1 VEIPEQARQIRAEIT
16 QNLENES
23 MEFQMRLKPEELG
36 RVNVKMVLEGGRLA
50 VEIAAA
56 QQKSAELL
64 QKQSAALAES
74 LKASGVEV
82 DSIRVVTA
90 NEKAGAEMNAQY
102 DLLNNSRSQQGSAGH
117 SRRGS
122 RNHHSRGTAGGH
134 AASAAAA
141 IAREE
146 HQRILNKQI

>member
-1 VEIPEQARQIRAEIT
+1 
-16 QNLENES
+16 
-23 MEFQMRLKPEELG
+23 MRLQPEELG

-56 QQKSAELL
+56 QPKSAELL

-82 DSIRVVTA
+82 ESIRVVTA

-102 DLLNNSRSQQGSAGH
+102 NLLNNSRNQQGGPSH
-117 SRRGS
+117 NSRSHRGS
-122 RNHHSRGTAGGH
+122 RNSRGRGTPVSQTAV
-134 AASAAAA
+134 AAAA
-141 IAREE
+141 AREE
-146 HQRILNKQI
+146 PRQILNRQI